1 VYPMIFILAYLGYT
15 KKDVVYAKIIQALS
29 FMGMCFN
36 FFIIY
41 REMFFIYSYCILCL
55 ICTLIII
62 SIFIISTFEIRNKNK
77 VY

>member
-1 VYPMIFILAYLGYT
+1 MIFILAYLGYT